1 MNDPKVEVETGLE
14 RAGSAGGWSG
24 AYTALATPFSAD
36 GASLDLG
43 RLPRLLRRQAE
54 GGVAAVV
61 PAGTTGE
68 APTLAESEWR
78 SLVEATVAEGRALG
92 LRVVAGAGS
101 NSTAHAVELHRAA
114 AAAGADATL
123 QVVPYYNR
131 PTQAGLLRHFATV
144 AESADLPVILYSV
157 PGRCGVGLEPA
168 TVARLAEHPNI
179 VAIKEA
185 SGSVDAVSE
194 IRRRCGIAVL
204 AGDDT
209 LALPMIAVGAVGVVS
224 VASNLV
230 PGAVAAL
237 VALAARGSLA
247 EARRVHE
254 RLFPLGRALLSLEGN
269 PVALKA
275 AMRLLGL
282 DSGAVRPPLAEA
294 SPESVRALQAV
305 LEEAGVGAAAGEA
318 VLA

>member
-1 MNDPKVEVETGLE
+1 VSDSSVGIETMG
-14 RAGSAGGWSG
+14 AAAAWSG
-24 AYTALATPFSAD
+24 VFTAMATPFTA
-36 GASLDLG
+36 GGGEVDLA
-43 RLPRLLRRQAE
+43 RLPGLLRRQAE

-68 APTLAESEWR
+68 APTLSEGEWR
-78 SLVEATVAEGRALG
+78 RLVEATVAEARPLG

-101 NSTAHAVELHRAA
+101 NSTAHAVHLHRAA

-131 PTQAGLLRHFATV
+131 PSQAGLLRHFAAI
-144 AESADLPVILYSV
+144 AESADLPVVLYNV
-157 PGRCGVGLEPA
+157 PGRCGAGLEAA
-168 TVARLAEHPNI
+168 TVARLSEHPNV

-209 LALPMIAVGAVGVVS
+209 LALPMIAVGAAGVVS

-230 PGAVAAL
+230 PRAVAAL
-237 VALAARGSLA
+237 VDLALRGSLA
-247 EARRVHE
+247 EARRVHD

-275 AMRLLGL
+275 AMRLLSIDG
-282 DSGAVRPPLAEA
+282 GAVRPPLAEA
-294 SPESVRALQAV
+294 SPETVRSLQAV
-305 LEEAGVGAAAGEA
+305 LEAAGVLASAGEA
-318 VLA
+318 VPA